1 MSKQTTDALSI
12 VALMLGSMLML
23 AAGFGVTSS
32 NNVLLAGV
40 VCFIVSVSI
49 TRILK
54 KTRGPLRKE

>member
-1 MSKQTTDALSI
+1 MSEQTTDALSI

-32 NNVLLAGV
+32 NNVFLAGV